1 MKVLQGKEAAYVEMN
16 NEKRLYILYCLD
28 VPSKYISNEGKM
40 QVNKDI
46 ITHVCSIQACEKFL
60 LSSTRKKVCF

>member
-1 MKVLQGKEAAYVEMN
+1 MKVLQGKEVAYVEKKKK
-16 NEKRLYILYCLD
+16 KRLYILYCLD

-60 LSSTRKKVCF
+60 LSSAKKKVCF